1 MKKHVYFSCLIMVSF
16 IIAACQVVISTPT
29 IPAEVT
35 EDQGQKATLELLLTQ
50 QAATIESLTTLVA
63 PTPSPI
69 PTETAVVPEVTV
81 LPLYTGDFIVIES
94 GGLVFNLPVEVA
106 TSAEVTN
113 VLPDD
118 PNDGWPELA
127 LPARRKIDFSG
138 YVIQNHFH
146 APAVYVYPLEKILAA
161 GLFGATTATNLLAL
175 LDDPAADLQTADNL
189 PFLPPFNAAQ
199 VFHVLENRIES
210 EHGRGIRFLTLYSQ
224 GIVGVTNYEIFYTYQ
239 GLSADGR
246 YYIAA
251 VLPINSSLLPD
262 TQLSNE
268 ELDAIVNEYPDY
280 IEDMIAMIRTENG
293 GVITPS
299 LEALDAMMLS
309 FTIVN

>member
-1 MKKHVYFSCLIMVSF
+1 MKKHAYFSCLIMVSF

-50 QAATIESLTTLVA
+50 QAATIESLTTLVVPA
-63 PTPSPI
+63 PSPI
-69 PTETAVVPEVTV
+69 PTETVGVPEVTV
-81 LPLYTGDFIVIES
+81 IPLYTGEYIAIES
-94 GGLVFNLPVEVA
+94 GGLVFSLPIEVA

-127 LPARRKIDFSG
+127 LPARRMVDFSG
-138 YVIQNHFH
+138 YVIQDHFH
-146 APAVYVYPLEKILAA
+146 TPVIYVYPLEKILTA

-199 VFHVLENRIES
+199 VFHVLEKRLDS
-210 EHGRGIRFLTLYSQ
+210 EQGRGIRFLTLYSQ

-239 GLSADGR
+239 GHSADGR

-251 VLPINSSLLPD
+251 VLPINSTLLQDSLL
-262 TQLSNE
+262 SND
-268 ELDAIVNEYPDY
+268 ELDKIVDEYLNY
-280 IEDMIAMIRTENG
+280 IEDTSDLIRAENG
-293 GVITPS
+293 GILTPS

-309 FTIVN
+309 FTVVN